1 MNTYLV
7 SEYLQLLRKRLSYT
21 QEDLAHALSIS
32 RQAVSKWETGNTIP
46 DIEILLK
53 LSKLYN
59 LTINDILEPNIQ
71 SKDIS
76 NFEDII
82 KISKEELKE
91 LLSKFDISDII
102 KAAMGSSPEVND
114 FLQNIFA
121 DTDFQKEQIII
132 GRVKTEE
139 IEDIQNQIVSIINL
153 DRIK

>member
-7 SEYLQLLRKRLSYT
+7 SEYLQLLRKRHSYT
-21 QEDLAHALSIS
+21 QEDLAQALSIS

-82 KISKEELKE
+82 KIPKEELKE
-91 LLSKFDISDII
+91 LLCKFDISDII
-102 KAAMGSSPEVND
+102 KAAMGSSPEVNA

-121 DTDFQKEQIII
+121 DADFQKEQIII
-132 GRVKTEE
+132 GRVKAEE

-153 DRIK
+153 DRFK

>member
-7 SEYLQLLRKRLSYT
+7 SEYLQLLRKRHSYT

-132 GRVKTEE
+132 GRVKAEE

-153 DRIK
+153 DRSK